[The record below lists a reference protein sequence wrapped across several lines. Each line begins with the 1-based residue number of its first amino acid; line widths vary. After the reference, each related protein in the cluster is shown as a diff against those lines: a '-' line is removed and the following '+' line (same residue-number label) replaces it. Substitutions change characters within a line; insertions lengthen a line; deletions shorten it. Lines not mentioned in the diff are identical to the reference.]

1 MRRSLV
7 LLMMAAAA
15 LLIVAPLASTAH
27 AQDSAIQVVPA
38 SSISHPG
45 DAGVRAHTN
54 IINNIDPNFP
64 AGNCCGATWETPAS
78 LACVY
83 QLVKPISGCPIATS
97 KTVPSGGVGAIA
109 LVDAYDNP
117 NAVQD
122 MNTYV
127 NQWGLPAPTFSVVFA
142 NGQRPANDPGG
153 WSEEEALDIEMA
165 AAAAP
170 KAKIF
175 LVEAATNSFSDLYQA
190 ESVASNLVASN
201 GGGFVSNSWS
211 GGEYSGELND
221 EKTYFSTPKVIYFA
235 STGDA
240 GLNNIGVPAVFA
252 NVVAVGGTT
261 ILRSAGNYQSQ
272 SWWFGG
278 GGGLSQFEPRPAY
291 QNVIQGIVGSKRGI
305 PDVSSDANP
314 GTGPATFD
322 ADGGLNWFQVGGTS
336 VSSPYMAGVISG
348 AGNLGPNTKAGLTLL
363 YKEYANPNQY
373 KAYWTDITAGGSSC
387 KVGWDICTG
396 VGVPLTFKGK

>member
-1 MRRSLV
+1 MKRSLV
-7 LLMMAAAA
+7 LLAVAAAA
-15 LLIVAPLASTAH
+15 LLVVVSLAPTTF
-27 AQDSAIQVVPA
+27 AQDNGTLFVPA
-38 SSISHPG
+38 SSIPRPE

-54 IINNIDPNFP
+54 IILNLHSDIP

-78 LACVY
+78 FACVY
-83 QLVKPISGCPIATS
+83 QLVTPIQGCPIASS

-127 NQWGLPAPTFSVVFA
+127 NQWGLPAPTFQVVYA
-142 NGQRPANDPGG
+142 TGHQPQNDPGG
-153 WSEEEALDIEMA
+153 WSLEEALDIEMA
-165 AAAAP
+165 VAAAP

-175 LVEAATNSFSDLYQA
+175 LVEAASNSFSDLYTA

-221 EKTYFSTPKVIYFA
+221 EKTYFSTPKVVYFA
-235 STGDA
+235 STGDS

-261 ILRSAGNYQSQ
+261 IIRSGGNYQSQ
-272 SWWFGG
+272 SWWSGG
-278 GGGLSQFEPRPAY
+278 GGGLSVYEPRPAY

-305 PDVSSDANP
+305 PDVSADASP

-322 ADGGLNWFQVGGTS
+322 ADGGYNWFQVGGTS

-348 AGNLGPNTKAGLTLL
+348 AGKVAPNTKTGLTLL
-363 YKEYANPNQY
+363 YKEYANPTQY
-373 KAYWTDITAGGSSC
+373 KAFWTDVTAGGSSC
-387 KVGWDICTG
+387 KVGWDVCTG
-396 VGVPLTFKGK
+396 VGTPLTFKGK